1 VKSVKHVFET
11 SVGTV
16 EVRLDHE
23 SRTIGAYRFDDQHH
37 AAAAAIENWDYVELT
52 DVFSRQIGV
61 PLQEASGIA
70 AAVQEQIST
79 ASLSERLSGTRRADT
94 GASMRLAL
102 EKAGMLRRWAA
113 VVLDTFIVLI
123 PLEIVVALTRGGGF
137 AGLGLYFFF
146 ALTYYALSEA
156 LTGATIGK
164 GIVRIRV
171 VDEAGEHLSLEA
183 AVLRNLLRPVDA
195 LCGYLVGG
203 VLALRSPLGQRLGDR
218 VAHTVVV
225 RR

>member
-37 AAAAAIENWDYVELT
+37 AAAAAIENWDL
-52 DVFSRQIGV
+52 
-61 PLQEASGIA
+61 
-70 AAVQEQIST
+70 
-79 ASLSERLSGTRRADT
+79 
-94 GASMRLAL
+94 
-102 EKAGMLRRWAA
+102 LRRWAA

-171 VDEAGEHLSLEA
+171 VDEAGEHLSLGA
-183 AVLRNLLRPVDA
+183 AVVRNLLRPVDA

-203 VLALRSPLGQRLGDR
+203 VLALRSPLGHRLGDR

>member
-1 VKSVKHVFET
+1 MKSVKRVFET

-16 EVRLDHE
+16 EVRIDHE

-37 AAAAAIENWDYVELT
+37 AAAAAIENWDYVDLT
-52 DVFSRQIGV
+52 DVFTRQIGV
-61 PLQEASGIA
+61 PQQEASGIA

-79 ASLSERLSGTRRADT
+79 ASLSERLSGTRRADS
-94 GASMRLAL
+94 ASMLGTL
-102 EKAGMLRRWAA
+102 KKAGLLRRGAA
-113 VVLDTFIVLI
+113 VILDGVIVLF
-123 PLEIVVALTRGGGF
+123 PAAIVIEVMRGGY
-137 AGLGLYFFF
+137 AALWLYVLVAF
-146 ALTYYALSEA
+146 TYYAFSEA
-156 LTGATIGK
+156 LTGATLGK
-164 GIVRIRV
+164 RIVRIRV
-171 VDEAGEHLSLEA
+171 VDEAGEHLSLGA
-183 AVLRNLLRPVDA
+183 AVVRNVLRPVDG